1 MSVSEILVLIRWF
14 NALWALIHATSY
26 PTLVLFTWLWRSVAP
41 NGPMDTLRQRVW
53 VSFIM
58 NQGNVRIIALWKP
71 STWEIAR
78 KKHRSCGEWVAVV
91 VVAGRGPGRGRPRG
105 RSRGSGRARGGG
117 GCFCCC
123 CCCGGAAA
131 FSWYMN
137 VDETVVYIHAFQYLQ
152 FTTIHVQF
160 SGNGWNSSTE
170 LPVAI
175 PNPLKFHP
183 PAAWWWLFVWGDMYH
198 LGEYEIWMASEG
210 GQLWGQRV
218 GSWLLPTCFM
228 FLDFIPDDLCHQ
240 TQVTSYLRY
249 TCGPMTLVKNDS
261 QLITQLVTCGWCW
274 TRWLGP
280 LPEAYDIFSKS
291 SGSAGSL
298 FVS

>member
-137 VDETVVYIHAFQYLQ
+137 VDETVVHIHAFQYLQ
-152 FTTIHVQF
+152 FTTIHVQIP
-160 SGNGWNSSTE
+160 WN
-170 LPVAI
+170 
-175 PNPLKFHP
+175 
-183 PAAWWWLFVWGDMYH
+183 
-198 LGEYEIWMASEG
+198 
-210 GQLWGQRV
+210 
-218 GSWLLPTCFM
+218 
-228 FLDFIPDDLCHQ
+228 FIPQLHGGGFLFEEIC
-240 TQVTSYLRY
+240 T
-249 TCGPMTLVKNDS
+249 TLVNMKSEWPAKVGNFGVKGLDHDYCRHVS
-261 QLITQLVTCGWCW
+261 CSWILCLMTSVTK
-274 TRWLGP
+274 RR
-280 LPEAYDIFSKS
+280 
-291 SGSAGSL
+291 
-298 FVS
+298 